1 MCACVRSCARACARL
16 TLQKCLVPGGVGGGV
31 AADDLGI
38 HVAGLRKLG
47 SKRRHRGVGTLGGA
61 VAAKGGHGGSSL
73 GSKRAVLGTSRE
85 GTGHKGK
92 HTGGKTGVNLVST
105 DKDGRESREVEL
117 VGSVLLLGLGSLL
130 HVHGLLGRRRCGGSL
145 GLGSRSVG
153 LTLLAGTGGI
163 LSSLTRSGL
172 IGSLLRSSLLGGTT
186 LGLAALSL
194 LGLLLFA
201 VTLLL
206 VGGEGLSVQRSG
218 G

>member
-105 DKDGRESREVEL
+105 DKDGRESGEVEL
-117 VGSVLLLGLGSLL
+117 VGSVLLLLGLGSLL
-130 HVHGLLGRRRCGGSL
+130 DVHGLLGRGRGGRSL
-145 GLGSRSVG
+145 GLGSRGVG
-153 LTLLAGTGGI
+153 LTLLAGTRSI
-163 LSSLTRSGL
+163 LSSLAGGSL
-172 IGSLLRSSLLGGTT
+172 IGSLLGSSLLGGTA
-186 LGLAALSL
+186 LGLTALSL
-194 LGLLLFA
+194 LGLLLLA

-206 VGGEGLSVQRSG
+206 
-218 G
+218 